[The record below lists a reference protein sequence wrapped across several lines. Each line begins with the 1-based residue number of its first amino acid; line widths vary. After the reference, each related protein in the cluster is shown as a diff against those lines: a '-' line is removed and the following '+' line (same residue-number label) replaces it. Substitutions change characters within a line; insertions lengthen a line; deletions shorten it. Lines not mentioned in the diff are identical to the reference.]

1 MKMRKAILRLS
12 FKFLLLGILTGGL
25 WYFYNADGFSQT
37 APLRVVVAQQSDSP
51 ILVVSTYV
59 DSSDPLR
66 PEYGYTVTNTSDK
79 PIRAYTIRESA
90 SSGGGGPVVGTTI
103 THFPGVRLF
112 LKPHE
117 SRQDE
122 GGAGRVYESPRT
134 GSSWRLILLNSR
146 TVQDG
151 ATIKANQG
159 KCLTAIGRAVRPRP
173 RGIVRF

>member
-1 MKMRKAILRLS
+1 MRKVILRLS

-25 WYFYNADGFSQT
+25 WFFYNGYGFSQT
-37 APLRVVVAQQSDSP
+37 AHLRVVVAQQPDSP
-51 ILVVSTYV
+51 LLIVSTYV

-90 SSGGGGPVVGTTI
+90 SSGVGGAVVGSTL

-134 GSSWRLILLNSR
+134 RWSWPLISSNSR
-146 TVQDG
+146 TARVG
-151 ATIKANQG
+151 ATIKANGG
-159 KCLTAIGRAVRPRP
+159 KCLTVIGRAVRPRP
-173 RGIVRF
+173 RGTVRF